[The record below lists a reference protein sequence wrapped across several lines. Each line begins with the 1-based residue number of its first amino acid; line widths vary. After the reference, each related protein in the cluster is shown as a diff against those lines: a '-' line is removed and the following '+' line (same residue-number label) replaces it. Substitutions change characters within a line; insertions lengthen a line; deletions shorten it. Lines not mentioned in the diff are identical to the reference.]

1 MSVSNPWLN
10 PFQRSY
16 NQIKSKLIENLKV
29 NIPELTDFSEGNIFI
44 ILISLYAAIAE
55 VLHYYIDNMA
65 RETFFSSARRYSS
78 LMKHAKLVDYHI
90 HAGIPSTVDVLI
102 YRSNNQPI
110 ESDVSIPLGT
120 LFNDSKGNQWLS
132 TKAIVWKKGSYGIK
146 IPLEQKQLI
155 SDVNLGLIPGD
166 NSYIELNNLGSGLYY
181 VEGSMNLTIS
191 GITWQLVETFAYSG
205 PNDLHFKV
213 ELNENRVPCI
223 VFGDGINGKLPDINS
238 NVVASYYVT
247 YGLNGNIDVNSIT
260 TLPSNITQAISDAA
274 CSNPYKS
281 SGGSNYE
288 TFDQM
293 RFRIPLSI
301 KTLGVAITKDDYEA
315 LVRTVPGVDK
325 SYVNYICGKYLEIY
339 ITPDGGGVASQ
350 ALIDKALLKV
360 LSKKVITTSIKILP
374 VNTVDVYL
382 TATITGKKSY
392 QASDISNQ
400 VKKALIDEYGY
411 SNSEIGKPIRIS
423 DLYSIMDSLSM
434 VDYLSIDKLFIKPFP
449 SKVGNTLVDLN
460 ISYFNIEKVNNSVKY
475 IITCTSQNSFSIRD
489 PKNVKIISTI
499 TLGSIANIEDTS
511 NNNHFSLTIN
521 NPTSG
526 SYNVNDSWI
535 LELIPNDKDQV
546 VSSVVLPVF
555 QSDNIILN
563 INEVV

>member
-16 NQIKSKLIENLKV
+16 DQIKSKLIENLKV
-29 NIPELTDFSEGNIFI
+29 QIPEITDFSEGNIFI

-55 VLHYYIDNMA
+55 VLHYYIDNTA
-65 RETFFSSARRYSS
+65 RETFFTSARRYSS
-78 LMKHAKLVDYHI
+78 LIRHAKLVDYHS

-102 YRSNNQPI
+102 YRSNNQPVN
-110 ESDVSIPLGT
+110 SDISIPLGT
-120 LFNDSKGNQWLS
+120 LFTDNNGHEWLS
-132 TKAIVWKKGSYGIK
+132 TKAIVWKKGSYGVS
-146 IPLEQKQLI
+146 IPLEQKQAVNN
-155 SDVNLGLIPGD
+155 VNLGLIPGD
-166 NSYIELNNLGSGLYY
+166 NSYIELNNIESGLYY
-181 VEGSMNLTIS
+181 VEGSMTLTIS
-191 GITWQLVETFAYSG
+191 GNTWQLVETFAYSG
-205 PNDLHFKV
+205 PKDRHFKV

-223 VFGDGINGKLPDINS
+223 VFGDGVNGSLPNAGAS
-238 NVVASYYVT
+238 VTASYYVT
-247 YGLNGNIDVNSIT
+247 YGINGNIDVNNIT
-260 TLPSNITQAISDAA
+260 TLPSSITKAISDAV
-274 CSNPYKS
+274 CSNQYKS

-288 TFDQM
+288 TYDQM
-293 RFRIPLSI
+293 KFRVPLSI
-301 KTLGVAITKDDYEA
+301 KTLGVAITKDDYES

-325 SYVNYICGKYLEIY
+325 AYVNYVCGKYLEIY

-374 VNTVDVYL
+374 VNTVDIYI
-382 TATITGKKSY
+382 TATVTGRKSY

-400 VKKALIDEYGY
+400 IKKALIDEYGY

-423 DLYSIMDSLSM
+423 DLYSLMDNLSM

-449 SKVGNTLVDLN
+449 TKIGNTLVDLN
-460 ISYFNIEKVNNSVKY
+460 ITYFNITEVNTTIKY
-475 IITCTSQNSFSIRD
+475 IVTYLGNSSFSIRD
-489 PKNVKIISTI
+489 PKSTTILSTI
-499 TLGSIANIEDTS
+499 KLGTSTNISDNI
-511 NNNHFSLTIN
+511 NNNNFSITVS

-526 SYNVNDSWI
+526 SYNTNDSWL

-546 VSSVVLPVF
+546 VSSVVLPIF
-555 QSDNIILN
+555 QSNNIILN